1 MTAYPERRFRF
12 WCGYLLVL
20 SALFALQAMSWVF
33 MGGFDPFGVYDGL
46 LARALYG
53 QEALPDDAAR
63 MFRFAAVPLGATT
76 AGYFVL
82 VHAIV
87 RFAFPRREPWA
98 WWAVTAAV
106 AVWFALDSVFSIRHG
121 AVFNVWLV
129 NIPCVVLLGVALAA
143 LRPAFRGKALNG
155 NEETTT

>member
-1 MTAYPERRFRF
+1 MAPYPAQRFRF
-12 WCGYLLVL
+12 WRGYLLVV
-20 SALFALQAMSWVF
+20 SALFAVQAISWVF
-33 MGGFDPFGVYDGL
+33 IGSFDPFGFYDGL

-53 QEALPDDAAR
+53 QDALPADAGR
-63 MFRFAAVPLGATT
+63 MFQFAVAPLGATT

-106 AVWFALDSVFSIRHG
+106 AVWFVLDSAFSIVHG

-129 NIPCVVLLGVALAA
+129 NIPCVILLGSALAA
-143 LRPAFRGKALNG
+143 LWPAFHPKETI
-155 NEETTT
+155 EE